1 MDILASLS
9 SGAVGGLFG
18 GIGTLAKDIRE
29 AITGDLPADKQ
40 AEIQQK
46 LMEIELQ
53 ASQGQME
60 INKVEAA
67 SSSLFVAGWRPAV
80 GWIGA
85 AGLGYAAI
93 IEPIMTFT
101 ATMKGYRRIPCH
113 RYNYY
118 NADSV
123 RYTWAW
129 CFQISREDK
138 RHKMTYYEVCGDEA
152 AWLPKFWVLVDYYG
166 TA

>member
-101 ATMKGYRRIPCH
+101 ATMKGYTGAFPAI
-113 RYNYY
+113 
-118 NADSV
+118 D
-123 RYTWAW
+123 TTITM
-129 CFQISREDK
+129 QILFGILGLGAFRSAEK
-138 RHKMTYYEVCGDEA
+138 IK
-152 AWLPKFWVLVDYYG
+152 G
-166 TA
+166 TK